1 MGIQGGERSDS
12 GLCKEGTESNG
23 LVGRSSPSHCQ
34 REVRAWSK
42 PATNMA
48 TQSRRAKDYAMALP
62 PEVLASPE
70 SRRGLWGYQ
79 EGRQILGER
88 WETV

>member
-1 MGIQGGERSDS
+1 MIVGSAKKALRAMGW
-12 GLCKEGTESNG
+12 L
-23 LVGRSSPSHCQ
+23 GRSSPSHCQ

-70 SRRGLWGYQ
+70 SRRGLWGYH